1 MRKKWKLVLKL
12 EWYGQRK
19 LPTFYKMLSW
29 KWFQKER
36 IKNAW
41 LQLGEKF
48 GTFEIID
55 HRPNDQAQGDKEKHC
70 LESNIA
76 HLINTYIDK
85 IFL

>member
-1 MRKKWKLVLKL
+1 
-12 EWYGQRK
+12 
-19 LPTFYKMLSW
+19 MLSW

-55 HRPNDQAQGDKEKHC
+55 HRLNDQAQGDKEKHC

-76 HLINTYIDK
+76 HLINI
-85 IFL
+85 